1 MFNGGYGIKR
11 RKMTVTSESSDDSR
25 LLTKIREESRENE
38 DDMCINESY
47 CDKDKLFIGK
57 QDAMSKEAL
66 EKTQLKQATKE
77 IEEICNS

>member
-1 MFNGGYGIKR
+1 VIVIKRASNLTISEKNHMFNGGYGIKR

-57 QDAMSKEAL
+57 
-66 EKTQLKQATKE
+66 
-77 IEEICNS
+77 

>member
-1 MFNGGYGIKR
+1 
-11 RKMTVTSESSDDSR
+11 
-25 LLTKIREESRENE
+25 
-38 DDMCINESY
+38 MCINESY